1 MIGTDGKPSMPW
13 LADAIIS
20 DTSIKAHETRV
31 VQYSDVLKEG
41 DTVVVKFGYYVV
53 NPQAAKKL
61 EITDKS
67 VTKFI
72 VLTKKRFSI

>member
-1 MIGTDGKPSMPW
+1 MPW
-13 LADAIIS
+13 LADAIIL
-20 DTSIKAHETRV
+20 DTSIKALETRLV
-31 VQYSDVLKEG
+31 KYDAVLKKG

-53 NPQAAKKL
+53 NPKAAKIL

-67 VTKFI
+67 VTEFI